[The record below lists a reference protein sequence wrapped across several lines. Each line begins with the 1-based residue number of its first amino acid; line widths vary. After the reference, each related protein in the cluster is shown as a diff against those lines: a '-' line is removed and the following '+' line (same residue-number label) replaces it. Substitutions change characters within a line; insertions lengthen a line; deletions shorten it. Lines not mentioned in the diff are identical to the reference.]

1 MKSSFG
7 FIYTNCSQNQLLNG
21 RYGLSLAMRKKNK
34 QRKATLRVPKK
45 RSTKRTGSRIVQF
58 FRLLFFVFLAILF
71 LVLAGYYFVIPSII
85 GRTFFEKNIVIVS
98 DKLDVSSKHIYFAHI
113 SNVAGENDIYSL
125 DAQQVVTV
133 PNGYGEYPLQSVYQL
148 LLIDKKD
155 SQFIRSVFSHILG
168 VPIDEVVPIS
178 AVLDDVRE
186 SEFPRLFLTKE
197 FRNWDMHYFT
207 KHISLIDVGKIDDL
221 VKYSHDFT
229 TVKGDVF
236 QHCSVAIVNATGQNG
251 VARQI
256 GDIIEK
262 TGALVVRVDDTKVL
276 QEKTHIY
283 FSENQV
289 DCGQLAHSIS
299 GVFSKEPELAS
310 LDKLENAQ
318 QYRAQVVVIVGNNL

>member
-1 MKSSFG
+1 M
-7 FIYTNCSQNQLLNG
+7 
-21 RYGLSLAMRKKNK
+21 
-34 QRKATLRVPKK
+34 
-45 RSTKRTGSRIVQF
+45 
-58 FRLLFFVFLAILF
+58 
-71 LVLAGYYFVIPSII
+71 
-85 GRTFFEKNIVIVS
+85 
-98 DKLDVSSKHIYFAHI
+98 
-113 SNVAGENDIYSL
+113 
-125 DAQQVVTV
+125 
-133 PNGYGEYPLQSVYQL
+133 YQL

-155 SQFIRSVFSHILG
+155 PQFIRSVFSKILG
-168 VPIDEVVPIS
+168 VPIDEVVVAPV
-178 AVLDDVRE
+178 VLDVVSE

-207 KHISLIDVGKIDDL
+207 KHISLIDVGEIDYL
-221 VKYSHDFT
+221 ARYSHDFT

-262 TGALVVRVDDTKVL
+262 TGALVVRVDDTKLL

-283 FSENQV
+283 FSANQV

-299 GVFSKEPELAS
+299 GIFSRKPELAS

-318 QYRAQVVVIVGNNL
+318 QYRAQVVVVVGSSL